1 MTSLDKAQWIVHKRM
16 LENDAF
22 SKWMEIEVV
31 ALSLGSCTL
40 IARIRQEML
49 NGFGI
54 AHGGI
59 TYALADSAL
68 AFASNSHGLK
78 AVSIE
83 TSISHTKPVHLNDTI
98 QANAVEKNLTKHIGI
113 YEVILTNQH
122 GQTVALFKG
131 TVYRSGESWEL

>member
-59 TYALADSAL
+59 AYALADSAL